1 MQYTKI
7 GFFAFLLQS
16 TVLFAQNDSDC
27 DYTRQWWLN
36 IGAGVGTVSN
46 NHDSDLNGDLA
57 THLSFNGM
65 ITKNLFMTLEWTG
78 IVKDHNYYRSE
89 EAREFGLL
97 LGFISK
103 RPSWYWSAAT
113 GIGAS
118 RYEKQYIRYSN
129 YNYFSSYTV
138 TEGGTE
144 FAVPVEG
151 QLFWTPF
158 KHFGVGVIGHVAV
171 SKNPIATAM
180 LAIQFA

>member
-7 GFFAFLLQS
+7 GFFALLLQS
-16 TVLFAQNDSDC
+16 TVLFAHSNNDC
-27 DYTRQWWLN
+27 DHTRQWWLN
-36 IGAGVGTVSN
+36 IGLGVGTVSN
-46 NHDSDLNGDLA
+46 NYDSDLNGELA
-57 THLSFNGM
+57 AQLSFNGM
-65 ITKNLFMTLEWTG
+65 ITENLFMTLEWTSIDKNHG
-78 IVKDHNYYRSE
+78 YYRNE
-89 EAREFGLL
+89 EAREAGLL
-97 LGFISK
+97 LGYRSK

-113 GIGAS
+113 GVGAS

-129 YNYFSSYTV
+129 YNYYSQYTV
-138 TEGGTE
+138 TEGSTE

-171 SKNPIATAM
+171 SKNPLATAM